1 MRNVLFLLLLLTGC
15 FSSQKADMSV
25 DRNPSPWAVN
35 HIVLIE
41 LQDPSL
47 ADALI
52 AACDAQIASISVV
65 RGYYCGKHMPSGRV
79 SVRTDY
85 DVGLYVGFASLEA
98 YKTYVDHPQHISF
111 VKEWKP
117 RLKELRVYDISGQ

>member
-1 MRNVLFLLLLLTGC
+1 MRNVLFLILLLTGC
-15 FSSQKADMSV
+15 SSSQKADMSV
-25 DRNPSPWAVN
+25 DSDSSPWAIN

-41 LQDPSL
+41 LQDPTL
-47 ADALI
+47 ANALI
-52 AACDAQIASISVV
+52 DACDAQIATIPVV
-65 RGYYCGKHMPSGRV
+65 RDYYCGKHVPSGRV

-111 VKEWKP
+111 VEDWKP

>member
-15 FSSQKADMSV
+15 SSSQKADMSV
-25 DRNPSPWAVN
+25 DRNPSPW
-35 HIVLIE
+35 VLIE
-41 LQDPSL
+41 LQDPSF

-52 AACDAQIASISVV
+52 AACDAQIATIPVV
-65 RGYYCGKHMPSGRV
+65 RGYYCGKHVPSGRV

-111 VKEWKP
+111 VEDWKP